1 MIDLKSHIRTV
12 SGFPIPGIEFRDI
25 TSLLED
31 PSAFAD
37 VMMSLSSCINPWSPT
52 RLVGI
57 ESRGFIFGA
66 PLAWD
71 CNIPFILARKPG
83 KLPNDTF
90 KKEYTLEYGKAT
102 IEIQKNTAMDKTD
115 RIVIVDDLI
124 ATGGT
129 ALACANLIHES
140 FSVPKENIL
149 IVAVIEL
156 PHLKGSELISEHG
169 YKVNTLIE
177 FEGK

>member
-12 SGFPIPGIEFRDI
+12 SGFPIPSIEFRDI

-83 KLPNDTF
+83 KLPNYTF
-90 KKEYTLEYGKAT
+90 KKEDIALSSFVTRGCDT
-102 IEIQKNTAMDKTD
+102 NT
-115 RIVIVDDLI
+115 R
-124 ATGGT
+124 
-129 ALACANLIHES
+129 ALRVYLFYS
-140 FSVPKENIL
+140 
-149 IVAVIEL
+149 
-156 PHLKGSELISEHG
+156 
-169 YKVNTLIE
+169 
-177 FEGK
+177 